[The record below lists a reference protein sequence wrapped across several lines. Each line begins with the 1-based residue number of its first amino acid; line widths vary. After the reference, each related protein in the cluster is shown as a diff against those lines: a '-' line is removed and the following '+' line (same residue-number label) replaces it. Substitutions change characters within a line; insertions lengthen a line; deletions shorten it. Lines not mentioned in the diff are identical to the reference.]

1 VLASGL
7 LFLVSNFSRSLS
19 CDWGSRGDAKLDTTA
34 LDELI
39 AQVRGTVTAVAE
51 AESKLTAVR
60 AELSDQG
67 YKARLD
73 ARSALLK
80 DVAPLPK
87 AASSGWLPSNG

>member
-1 VLASGL
+1 
-7 LFLVSNFSRSLS
+7 
-19 CDWGSRGDAKLDTTA
+19 LDTTA

-39 AQVRGTVTAVAE
+39 AQVRGTVTALAE
-51 AESKLTAVR
+51 AETKVR
-60 AELSDQG
+60 AELSDHG

-73 ARSALLK
+73 ASSALLK